1 MHDLVNLLE
10 HLPAELIYLV
20 AALIVAG
27 ETALLIGLVAPGEA
41 TLLLVGFLSFT
52 GTLRLGPAMLVMI
65 AAAVLGDSLAYRSG
79 RRYGPRLRASRWGAR
94 VGPQRWGRADAMLE
108 RLGGRGVFA
117 ARWVAFARTLVP
129 RLAGA
134 AGLPYR
140 RFLPWNVGGVVTWVG
155 GSVLVGYLAGESY
168 ETVSAYLGR
177 ATGAVL
183 VLAGCV
189 LVIVL
194 AGRWLGRN
202 PDPARALFDRALAVP
217 PLSWVTRRYGILL
230 FLLGTRI
237 GATWAL
243 LLNVTAG
250 LALLFGAGLV
260 IAWLLGAVVRHS
272 GLASVDTA
280 IAQWFASRR
289 TPGAVDVT
297 LAVVSAFRGP
307 VLIVV
312 VALVAGVLAWRRHTY
327 RADLLGLLGTVGA
340 FVPPVVLAVVADVT
354 APSETLLFPTQV
366 AVVSAGFCT
375 LAWLLAR
382 GARWPVA
389 VAWWTGAAVGVAGIG
404 LARLYLGLS
413 SASGAVSSALLG
425 VLWTVVFV
433 VAWAT
438 HDRAQRAEALP
449 PAPRPPEPVAAGGT
463 GASVPGG
470 VSAPG
475 GGSVPGDSRGPL
487 QSISD
492 EQGSPATTRK
502 AEAPP
507 GGDHA
512 VASPPTGGD
521 DSGPL

>member
-1 MHDLVNLLE
+1 M
-10 HLPAELIYLV
+10 
-20 AALIVAG
+20 
-27 ETALLIGLVAPGEA
+27 
-41 TLLLVGFLSFT
+41 
-52 GTLRLGPAMLVMI
+52 
-65 AAAVLGDSLAYRSG
+65 
-79 RRYGPRLRASRWGAR
+79 
-94 VGPQRWGRADAMLE
+94 
-108 RLGGRGVFA
+108 FA

-272 GLASVDTA
+272 GLASVDAA

-382 GARWPVA
+382 GPGGRWRWP
-389 VAWWTGAAVGVAGIG
+389 GGR
-404 LARLYLGLS
+404 ARRS
-413 SASGAVSSALLG
+413 VSPASG
-425 VLWTVVFV
+425 W
-433 VAWAT
+433 
-438 HDRAQRAEALP
+438 
-449 PAPRPPEPVAAGGT
+449 
-463 GASVPGG
+463 PGCTWG
-470 VSAPG
+470 
-475 GGSVPGDSRGPL
+475 
-487 QSISD
+487 
-492 EQGSPATTRK
+492 
-502 AEAPP
+502 
-507 GGDHA
+507 
-512 VASPPTGGD
+512 
-521 DSGPL
+521 